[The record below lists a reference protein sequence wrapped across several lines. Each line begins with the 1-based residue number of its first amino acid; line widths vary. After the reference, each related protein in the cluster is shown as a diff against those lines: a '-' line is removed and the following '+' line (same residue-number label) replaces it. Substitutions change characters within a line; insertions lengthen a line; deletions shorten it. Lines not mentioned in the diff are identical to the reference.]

1 MQLNF
6 NYSPV
11 ILKLQTQTG
20 VTTACAQL
28 MMPSKAKQKQTLF
41 KKFQLFQSMQL
52 FFLAVLLEFYF
63 NILGSL

>member
-28 MMPSKAKQKQTLF
+28 MMASKAKQKQTLF

-52 FFLAVLLEFYF
+52 FFIAVLLEFYF
-63 NILGSL
+63 NILGSI